1 MQITRRSSLDS
12 GPEYGPHI
20 SGRKGSEDAGTHH
33 RESRAGSGR
42 QHRDHPLLRAAGPD
56 RTPAERRRYRV
67 YSPDHVARIRF
78 IKEAQQIGFSLAEA
92 KELLAL
98 RADPNADCSA
108 VQQQA
113 IAKQQEVR
121 RKIEQLREIDAA
133 LDTLIAACPGQ
144 GALQCCSIIDALN
157 HRPGTSG
164 DAAEGPPTRLHR
176 SKK

>member
-1 MQITRRSSLDS
+1 MHSLTI
-12 GPEYGPHI
+12 GKAAHE
-20 SGRKGSEDAGTHH
+20 AGVNIETI
-33 RESRAGSGR
+33 RFY
-42 QHRDHPLLRAAGPD
+42 
-56 RTPAERRRYRV
+56 ERRGLIERPPKGEGYRV

-98 RADPNADCSA
+98 RADPDADCSA

-113 IAKQQEVR
+113 MTKQQEVR

-133 LDTLIAACPGQ
+133 LETLIAACPGQ

-157 HRPGTSG
+157 HRPKVPAQ
-164 DAAEGPPTRLHR
+164 AAEGQANTMHR

>member
-1 MQITRRSSLDS
+1 VPVLTI
-12 GPEYGPHI
+12 
-20 SGRKGSEDAGTHH
+20 A
-33 RESRAGSGR
+33 
-42 QHRDHPLLRAAGPD
+42 RAAREAGVNIETI
-56 RTPAERRRYRV
+56 RFYERRGLIERPPKGEGYRV

-157 HRPGTSG
+157 HRQTAAPQTGQTSRTG
-164 DAAEGPPTRLHR
+164 ATDEDSDIHD
-176 SKK
+176 

>member
-1 MQITRRSSLDS
+1 MPALTI
-12 GPEYGPHI
+12 
-20 SGRKGSEDAGTHH
+20 A
-33 RESRAGSGR
+33 
-42 QHRDHPLLRAAGPD
+42 RAA
-56 RTPAERRRYRV
+56 REASVNIETVRFYERRGLIERPLKGEGYRV

-78 IKEAQQIGFSLAEA
+78 IKEAQQIGFSLTEI

-113 IAKQQEVR
+113 MAKQQEVR

-133 LDTLIAACPGQ
+133 LETLIAACPGQ

-157 HRPGTSG
+157 HRPKTPAQ
-164 DAAEGPPTRLHR
+164 AAEGQPNTIHR
-176 SKK
+176 SKR